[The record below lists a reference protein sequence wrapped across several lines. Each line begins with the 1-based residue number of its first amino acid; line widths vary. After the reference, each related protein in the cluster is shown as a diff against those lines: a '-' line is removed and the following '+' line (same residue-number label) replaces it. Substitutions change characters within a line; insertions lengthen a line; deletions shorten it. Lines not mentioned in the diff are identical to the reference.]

1 MPWQRNLQCC
11 ATGSYD
17 IAATEEFRYIMNMM
31 SLRTY
36 MSSTFRYISVLL
48 VLVMLFPTV
57 ILLFGATPP
66 ILSSG
71 RLESGGTTTALT
83 VLDIMSGLSLNLLST
98 EHRQTPVVATHVV
111 ASPITIVVIWRRL
124 TCDARNA
131 PSQETA
137 LLLTPTFA
145 SYL

>member
-1 MPWQRNLQCC
+1 
-11 ATGSYD
+11 
-17 IAATEEFRYIMNMM
+17 MNMM
-31 SLRTY
+31 PQRTY
-36 MSSTFRYISVLL
+36 MSSPFRYIFVLL
-48 VLVMLFPTV
+48 AIVMLFPTV
-57 ILLFGATPP
+57 ILLFGATPS

-71 RLESGGTTTALT
+71 RLESGGTTTVLT
-83 VLDIMSGLSLNLLST
+83 VLDILSGLSLNLLST
-98 EHRQTPVVATHVV
+98 EHRQAPVVAAHFV
-111 ASPITIVVIWRRL
+111 ASPISIVVVWRRL